1 MVAGATNTGKSVCIN
16 TILASLLY
24 QNSPE
29 KLKLLLIDPKRV
41 ELNFYNGIPHLA
53 SPVIVDPAKVV
64 KSLQWAVGEMNS
76 RYKILEE
83 LQVRDIISFNK
94 KAESGKKRKIKN
106 EETGKIIYED
116 LEIMPYVIIV
126 IDELNDLMMA
136 YGKEVEKLIVL
147 LVQKSRA
154 VGIHMIVSTQKPTVE
169 VITGLMK
176 ANITTRIAL
185 RVATQVD
192 SRTILDTGGAESLLG
207 NGDMLLKGDGAYKMK
222 RIQGAFISDE
232 ETLKIVDHIKK
243 VAKNKNIES
252 DSTSKS
258 LSNYL
263 EKAKGKQSPLVSGF
277 DSDEDEVDEFFE
289 EAKQIALSCNGL
301 SASSL
306 MTRLSVGWQR
316 ASRIIYQLE
325 QAGIIGPQNGSKP
338 RELLIG
344 RISDSEEKSKDEE

>member
-1 MVAGATNTGKSVCIN
+1 
-16 TILASLLY
+16 
-24 QNSPE
+24 
-29 KLKLLLIDPKRV
+29 
-41 ELNFYNGIPHLA
+41 
-53 SPVIVDPAKVV
+53 
-64 KSLQWAVGEMNS
+64 
-76 RYKILEE
+76 
-83 LQVRDIISFNK
+83 
-94 KAESGKKRKIKN
+94 
-106 EETGKIIYED
+106 
-116 LEIMPYVIIV
+116 
-126 IDELNDLMMA
+126 
-136 YGKEVEKLIVL
+136 
-147 LVQKSRA
+147 
-154 VGIHMIVSTQKPTVE
+154 
-169 VITGLMK
+169 MK

-338 RELLIG
+338 REVLVSKEQYEALLDQG
-344 RISDSEEKSKDEE
+344 TSGVTLHNKAESEAPDSYLSSDDGGDYSEDNEDSEVDEEEVQVEDVSEDVEEEVVPEIEEQEDIKEEDTEEKNIFKEEGANDNIEEEKEEDSQVESKEDDEIIEAEEGEVINDTNEDTNTKENVSNKKNTNNKEKEPEKDKEKKGDKESTKEGEEWWDEGMYFSK